1 VVGDSRNALRE
12 ITRTGDRENSAKPG
26 NIRRMKDIQMP
37 ADNCPEAPQSQ
48 VTVYTRVLHRACQI
62 EGGVEKLAAR
72 LRVPVATL
80 YRWLDGEAEPPTP
93 VFLKAVDIVMPA
105 WSTDDEL
112 LAQALRSA
120 RPKKPLA

>member
-1 VVGDSRNALRE
+1 MRVAASLNMLRMENME
-12 ITRTGDRENSAKPG
+12 I
-26 NIRRMKDIQMP
+26 P
-37 ADNCPEAPQSQ
+37 ADNCPVAPPSQ

-62 EGGVEKLAAR
+62 IGGVESLAAC

-80 YRWLDGEAEPPTP
+80 YRWLDGETEPPSP

-112 LAQALRSA
+112 LAQALRAS
-120 RPKKPLA
+120 RPKKPLT